1 MARAKSRGITLSKN
15 VSPPVRTGSPNRAT
29 SPGAADQLGQ
39 ATAFKKEQ
47 CDTGRAYDGAK
58 LGNELA
64 LNVGKGS
71 PGAGR
76 TTTKSGSQGTW
87 GEVKPGQVRG
97 RQGYE
102 ITDFGPDIPG
112 RNYKP

>member
-1 MARAKSRGITLSKN
+1 MSKAKSGGGLTLSKN

-58 LGNELA
+58 LGNEVA
-64 LNVGKGS
+64 LNVKGGGPGKG
-71 PGAGR
+71 R
-76 TTTKSGSQGTW
+76 EVFRSGSQGTHGPTVA
-87 GEVKPGQVRG
+87 GEP
-97 RQGYE
+97 RQGSTADVGNRSILNE
-102 ITDFGPDIPG
+102 KGS
-112 RNYKP
+112 